1 MRKLI
6 TLVLGIMI
14 LGSSLGYADSAD
26 DAVQITEKLGRG
38 IGNVLSSPL
47 EIPCGF
53 RDEIA
58 ERGASGIVSGLFR
71 GLTLFFRRV
80 LVGVTEIGTF
90 IIPMGATIPRV
101 CAEKPKPAV
110 S

>member
-1 MRKLI
+1 MRRLSAM
-6 TLVLGIMI
+6 TLGILI

-26 DAVQITEKLGRG
+26 YAVEITEKFGRG
-38 IGNVLSSPL
+38 VGNVLSSPI

-53 RDEIA
+53 RDEME
-58 ERGASGIVSGLFR
+58 ERGAAGIVSGLFR

-90 IIPMGATIPRV
+90 IIPMEATIPRV